1 MLQIKTL
8 ITAITLICIASVCLA
23 GLVTFMLWREAGR
36 MLHHSKATSL
46 AAKPASLVAPATR
59 GEAP

>member
-8 ITAITLICIASVCLA
+8 MTAITIICIASVCLA

-46 AAKPASLVAPATR
+46 TAKPASLVAPVR
-59 GEAP
+59 KGKAP